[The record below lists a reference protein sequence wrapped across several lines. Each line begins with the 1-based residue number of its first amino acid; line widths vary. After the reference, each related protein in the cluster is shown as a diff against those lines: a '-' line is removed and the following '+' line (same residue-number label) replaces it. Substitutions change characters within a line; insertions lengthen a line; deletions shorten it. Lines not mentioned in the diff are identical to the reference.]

1 MILIVGAGSFLAGT
15 LPSSSRFEGEP
26 TTYVSR
32 KKPDYV
38 PEEHWIS
45 TDYSVDDGSIERL
58 SALKDITCV
67 VWLASPCHRSLL
79 VNQSEAQIIA
89 ALDSGIKF
97 QTLAIRALLPQMIN
111 RRYGRFVFVGS
122 SGAAA
127 GARGAVV
134 YMQTKAAQRA
144 LSAGIA
150 LEYGRMGITS
160 NLINVGLLNGGMF
173 ESLKEE
179 EQAAMLRR
187 TPSENFVDPED
198 FWSVVAILN
207 SNSSMNGAEIAI
219 DGGYR

>member
-1 MILIVGAGSFLAGT
+1 VILIVGAGSFLAGT
-15 LPSSSRFEGEP
+15 LPSSRRFEGEP
-26 TTYVSR
+26 ITYVSR
-32 KKPDYV
+32 KKPDFV
-38 PEEHWIS
+38 PEGHWIS

-58 SALKDITCV
+58 SALTDVTCV

-79 VNQSEAQIIA
+79 VNQSEAQIITA
-89 ALDSGIKF
+89 IDSGTKF

-127 GARGAVV
+127 GAIGAVV

-144 LSAGIA
+144 LSVGIA

-173 ESLKEE
+173 ESLREE
-179 EQAAMLRR
+179 EKTAMLRR
-187 TPSENFVDPED
+187 TPSENFVDTED
-198 FWSVVAILN
+198 FWSIVALLN
-207 SNSSMNGAEIAI
+207 ANSSMNGAEIAL